1 MKAKIL
7 VLAVVLMFL
16 LPAGSVCCK
25 APTNNDLSEA
35 LATNEQ
41 GEEVTHGVA
50 HEFPP
55 SLASY
60 DDAHLESIPQI
71 LQHRIQKEP
80 FNLIATI
87 IFLLAVIHTFMAS
100 KLMTISHRR
109 QQRHAERISSGE
121 ADERSVD
128 LGAEVL
134 HFFGEV
140 EVVFGIWLIPL
151 IVAITSFHGWSS
163 NVHYIH
169 DGVNLTEAAFVVVI
183 MVLASTR
190 PILRLAEVMMSGV
203 AKLFGGS
210 LKALW
215 FTIMTLGPLLGSFI
229 TEPAAMTICALL
241 LSHKF
246 YALGPSAKFKYATLA
261 LLFVNVSVGGVLTNF
276 AAPPVLMV
284 AGTWQWSTIFM
295 LSHFGWKVIIGI
307 LISTTLYFWMF
318 RKEFATME
326 RAYTIRDLKD
336 QIVRKYLTQTATEA
350 AWKDAAQQ
358 GQERENLLDTM
369 RNTTEN
375 FLETIRERMKSGEVP
390 ELEELGY
397 DKELIKEAADERF
410 EEARLY
416 RIRRFL
422 PLLLPEK
429 DRAEFLDPDWDN
441 RDDPVP
447 AWITLVHLLFMG
459 WTIVNAHYPELFIIG
474 FLFFLGFAQVTT
486 QYQNR
491 INLRPAMLVGFF
503 LASLVI
509 HAGLQAWWIAPV
521 LGNLKEGML
530 MVGATVLT
538 AFNDNAA
545 ITYLSTLVP
554 GFTDSLKYAV
564 VAGAIAGGG
573 LTVIANAPNPA
584 GQSLLKKHFDGAV
597 SPKGLLLGALVPT
610 VILWLCLALL

>member
-71 LQHRIQKEP
+71 LQHRIRKEP

-190 PILRLAEVMMSGV
+190 PILRLAEAMMSGV

-246 YALGPSAKFKYATLA
+246 YALGPSTKFKYATLA

-318 RKEFATME
+318 RKEFVTME

-390 ELEELGY
+390 ELQELGY

>member
-71 LQHRIQKEP
+71 LQHRIRKEP

-190 PILRLAEVMMSGV
+190 PILRLAEAMMSGV

-410 EEARLY
+410 EEASLY

>member
-71 LQHRIQKEP
+71 LQHRIRKEP

-190 PILRLAEVMMSGV
+190 PILRLAEAMMSGV

-336 QIVRKYLTQTATEA
+336 QIVRKYLTQKATEA
-350 AWKDAAQQ
+350 AWKDSAQQ

>member
-25 APTNNDLSEA
+25 APTNNDLSEV

-71 LQHRIQKEP
+71 LQHRIRKEP

-190 PILRLAEVMMSGV
+190 PILRLAEAMMSGV

-410 EEARLY
+410 EEASLY

>member
-25 APTNNDLSEA
+25 APTNNDLSEV

-71 LQHRIQKEP
+71 LQHRIRKEP

-121 ADERSVD
+121 TDERSVD

-190 PILRLAEVMMSGV
+190 PILRLAEAMMSGV

-410 EEARLY
+410 EEASLY

>member
-7 VLAVVLMFL
+7 VLAVLLMFL

-71 LQHRIQKEP
+71 LQHRIRKEP

-190 PILRLAEVMMSGV
+190 PILRLAEAMMSGV

-397 DKELIKEAADERF
+397 DKELIKEAANERF

>member
-1 MKAKIL
+1 MKSKIL
-7 VLAVVLMFL
+7 ILIAMLVFL
-16 LPAGSVCCK
+16 LPAVCICSESV
-25 APTNNDLSEA
+25 T
-35 LATNEQ
+35 
-41 GEEVTHGVA
+41 GGVTQ
-50 HEFPP
+50 EFPP
-55 SLASY
+55 SLESY
-60 DDAHLESIPQI
+60 DDAHFESIPQI
-71 LQHRIQKEP
+71 LQHRIRTEP

-87 IFLLAVIHTFMAS
+87 IFLCAIIHTFMAS
-100 KLMTISHRR
+100 KLTTISHRR
-109 QQRHAERISSGE
+109 RHQYAEKIDRGE
-121 ADERSVD
+121 ADEHSVD
-128 LGAEVL
+128 LAAEVL
-134 HFFGEV
+134 HFLGEV
-140 EVVFGIWLIPL
+140 EVVFGIWLVPV
-151 IVAITSFHGWSS
+151 IVAISSFHGWSS
-163 NVHYIH
+163 TVHYIH

-190 PILRLAEVMMSGV
+190 PILRLAEAMMSGV

-215 FTIMTLGPLLGSFI
+215 LTILTLGPLLGSFI

-246 YALGPSAKFKYATLA
+246 YALGPSPKFKYATLA

-284 AGTWQWSTIFM
+284 AGTWQWGIGFM
-295 LSHFGWKVIIGI
+295 LSNFGWKVIIGI
-307 LISTTLYFWMF
+307 LVSNILYFWLF
-318 RKEFATME
+318 RKELDAMQRTF
-326 RAYTIRDLKD
+326 TIRDLKD
-336 QIVRKYLTQTATEA
+336 QIVRKHLTQKVTEA
-350 AWKDAAQQ
+350 AWAEAAQQ
-358 GQERENLLDTM
+358 GNEREKLLDTM
-369 RNTTEN
+369 RSTAER
-375 FLETIRERMKSGEVP
+375 FVEVIRQRMKSGDVP

-397 DKELIKEAADERF
+397 DREVIKEAANERF

-429 DRAEFLDPDWDN
+429 DRAEFLDPDWDK

-447 AWITLVHLLFMG
+447 AWITVVHVLFMG

-486 QYQNR
+486 QFQNR

-509 HAGLQAWWIAPV
+509 HGGLQAWWIAPV
-521 LGNLKEGML
+521 LGNLTEGML
-530 MVGATVLT
+530 MICATVLT

-554 GFTDSLKYAV
+554 GFTDSLKYAI

-584 GQSLLKKHFDGAV
+584 GQALLKKHFDGAV
-597 SPKGLLLGALVPT
+597 SPQKLLMAALVPT
-610 VILWLCLALL
+610 VIVWLCLALL

>member
-71 LQHRIQKEP
+71 LQHRIRKEP

-190 PILRLAEVMMSGV
+190 PILRLAEAMMSGV

-416 RIRRFL
+416 RTRRFL

>member
-1 MKAKIL
+1 MNLMKSKIL
-7 VLAVVLMFL
+7 FLAAMLMFL
-16 LPAGSVCCK
+16 LPAVSMQCETLAK
-25 APTNNDLSEA
+25 SENSEA
-35 LATNEQ
+35 VADS
-41 GEEVTHGVA
+41 VT
-50 HEFPP
+50 HEFPL

-60 DDAHLESIPQI
+60 DDAHIESIPQI
-71 LQHRIQKEP
+71 LQHRIRKEP

-87 IFLLAVIHTFMAS
+87 IFILAVIHTFMAS

-109 QQRHAERISSGE
+109 QQQHAEKISKGE

-128 LGAEVL
+128 LTAELL
-134 HFFGEV
+134 HFLGEV

-151 IVAITSFHGWSS
+151 IVSITSFHGWSS
-163 NVHYIH
+163 MVHYIH

-190 PILRLAEVMMSGV
+190 PILRLAEAMMSGV

-246 YALGPSAKFKYATLA
+246 YALGPSTRFKYATLA
-261 LLFVNVSVGGVLTNF
+261 LLFVNISVGGVLTNF

-284 AGTWQWSTIFM
+284 AGTWQWSTGFM

-307 LISTTLYFWMF
+307 LISNGLYFWLF
-318 RKEFATME
+318 HKEMGAMQRAFA
-326 RAYTIRDLKD
+326 IRDLKD
-336 QIVRKYLTQTATEA
+336 QIVRKHLTQKATEV
-350 AWKDAAQQ
+350 AWKDAAQH
-358 GQERENLLDTM
+358 GVEREHLLDTM
-369 RNTTEN
+369 RKTADN
-375 FLETIRERMKSGEVP
+375 FVESIRQRMKSGDVP
-390 ELEELGY
+390 ELKELGY
-397 DKELIKEAADERF
+397 DQELINEAADERF

-416 RIRRFL
+416 RARRFL
-422 PLLLPEK
+422 PLLLAEK
-429 DRAEFLDPDWDN
+429 DRAKFLDPDWDK
-441 RDDPVP
+441 RDDRVPV
-447 AWITLVHLLFMG
+447 WITIVHVLFMG

-486 QYQNR
+486 QFQNR
-491 INLRPAMLVGFF
+491 VYLRPAMLVGFF

-509 HAGLQAWWIAPV
+509 HGGLQAWWIAPV

-530 MVGATVLT
+530 MAGATVLT

-584 GQSLLKKHFDGAV
+584 GQSILKKHFDGAV

-610 VILWLCLALL
+610 VIVWLCLALL